1 MDNLKEVEQ
10 IMDMVV
16 RVNQT
21 VNATYEDAL
30 LFQIKVSMVRLL
42 DMKDEEAQNQLT
54 AGEA

>member
-42 DMKDEEAQNQLT
+42 DMKDEEAQNKLT
-54 AGEA
+54 AGGA